1 MAVDICFF
9 SGMFS
14 IEIKA
19 FVGMCLAIDSDGLI
33 NSLYYRQ
40 LISRK
45 SHGLANDDRGDLS

>member
-1 MAVDICFF
+1 MAIDTHFF
-9 SGMFS
+9 GGMLS

-19 FVGMCLAIDSDGLI
+19 FVGMCLATDSDGLI

-40 LISRK
+40 LISRR